1 MTMLMIIMKVMLMM
15 IMVMIL
21 MMPMLTIMMP
31 LMILNNQTVSSKA
44 AFFPQNDLND
54 ITITIYNIARG
65 TTDPG
70 YCLFNLSYLFS

>member
-31 LMILNNQTVSSKA
+31 LMILNNLTVSSKA
-44 AFFPQNDLND
+44 A
-54 ITITIYNIARG
+54 IAQRF
-65 TTDPG
+65 
-70 YCLFNLSYLFS
+70 LIILQRFL